1 MRRTR
6 FIVAATLVLAVGL
19 AVGVWLTRPAAHSG
33 SAHAHEEHHR
43 LAQDSAASPLV
54 PISSREAVLAALA
67 NTPHGS
73 PPGIPHESELPRD
86 VGTAP
91 PSAAAHNELLDHLAT
106 FFTLLASGS
115 APEYEAWARSRGY
128 SLDEELYDTA
138 LAAFRYYDEEEPVG
152 ENTHAELFRAIF
164 PASLAFAGGQL
175 TPAALSTAENTSRI
189 RYLRLRPV
197 AVSENT
203 SSTFFYAPEEIER
216 WIGFAAM
223 GANRHWRPPIS
234 ARAIAERDGDVLSA
248 TVSLTVQSASGS
260 WVPTNLVMY
269 HDPDPRVWHTQA
281 ITIVN
286 APDLQATWQF

>member
-6 FIVAATLVLAVGL
+6 FIVAAVLVLAAGL
-19 AVGVWLTRPAAHSG
+19 AVGVWLVRPAAHSG
-33 SAHAHEEHHR
+33 SAHAHEEHQR
-43 LAQDSAASPLV
+43 LAQDSAASPPV
-54 PISSREAVLAALA
+54 PFSSREAVLTALA
-67 NTPHGS
+67 NTPHGP
-73 PPGIPHESELPRD
+73 PPGLPHESALPRD

-91 PSAAAHNELLDHLAT
+91 PSDAAHNELLNHLAT

-128 SLDEELYDTA
+128 TLDAEQRDDA
-138 LAAFRYYDEEEPVG
+138 LAAFRYYCDDEPSLEPEHG
-152 ENTHAELFRAIF
+152 ALFRAIF

-189 RYLRLRPV
+189 RYLRLRPA

-203 SSTFFYAPEEIER
+203 SSVFFYAPEEIER

-234 ARAIAERDGDVLSA
+234 ARAIAERDGEVLSA
-248 TVSLTVQSASGS
+248 TVSLTVQSASGLLI
-260 WVPTNLVMY
+260 PANLVMY
-269 HDPDPRVWHTQA
+269 HDPEERVWHTQA

-286 APDLQATWQF
+286 APDLQATWQY